1 MTGKIIEINEE
12 KIKDHLGQFVKNTI
26 EETLNSMLDAEAD
39 ELCNAQRYERSPDR
53 QDTRAGH
60 YGRKLHTVAG

>member
-39 ELCNAQRYERSPDR
+39 
-53 QDTRAGH
+53 
-60 YGRKLHTVAG
+60 